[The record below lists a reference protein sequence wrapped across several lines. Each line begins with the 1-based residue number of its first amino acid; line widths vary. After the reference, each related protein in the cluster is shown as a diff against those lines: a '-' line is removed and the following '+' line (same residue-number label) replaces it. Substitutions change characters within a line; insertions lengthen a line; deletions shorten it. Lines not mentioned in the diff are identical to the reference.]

1 MIGTWILILVLS
13 GSHGGGVT
21 TQEFHNQEKCE
32 AAGNA
37 AKSLS
42 GFSNVVRFS
51 CVLK

>member
-37 AKSLS
+37 AKKLDGAMTS
-42 GFSNVVRFS
+42 VRFA